1 MAQSSFRNLA
11 EFFGST
17 AMALKAQGQRVRNL
31 IGDAHW
37 QSDGTYKERLL
48 KNAIR
53 EIVPSTF
60 KVGDGFLIYQKD
72 KKQEHF
78 EVSRQT
84 DVLVY
89 DDRFV
94 APIFR
99 DGDFAI
105 ILAETALA
113 AIEVKSSWGDN
124 FKQLGDGIKALQS
137 AHKLYKLARKANNT
151 DLFTAC
157 IAYES
162 IAPSNVQKK
171 LSDKIAEKI
180 IRQIKKQFI
189 KGLSELWSIGPEIT
203 LDDLGKIKHYKLAT
217 GLCPQMIFSLD
228 TTWMLVPGEVNS
240 VDIKK
245 WDCNLPVV
253 RQISTISQNQN
264 SKEVNLNLHLFLS
277 TLRHR
282 CIEWLYYNRSV
293 PEFESMRAHL
303 SNIIFT
309 DQYPPICHPFSLI
322 TEIEKGHEI
331 FPNVRFL
338 K

>member
-1 MAQSSFRNLA
+1 MAKDSFKDLA

-17 AMALKAQGQRVRNL
+17 ATALKAQGQRVRNL
-31 IGDAHW
+31 IGDSHW

-72 KKQEHF
+72 KEQEHF
-78 EVSRQT
+78 EVSCQI

-113 AIEVKSSWGDN
+113 AMEIKSSWGDN
-124 FKQLGDGIKALQS
+124 CKKLADGIKVLQS
-137 AHKLYKLARKANNT
+137 AHRLYKLARKFNIT

-157 IAYES
+157 IAYRS
-162 IAPSNVQKK
+162 TPHSNAQEKP
-171 LSDKIAEKI
+171 SDKVAKKI
-180 IRQIKKQFI
+180 IRQIKNQFI
-189 KGLSELWSIGPEIT
+189 KGLSEFWSIGPNIT
-203 LDDLGKIKHYKLAT
+203 FEDLRKINHYKLAT
-217 GLCPQMIFSLD
+217 SLCPQMVLSLD
-228 TTWMLVPGEVNS
+228 TEWIIVPGEVNS
-240 VDIKK
+240 ADINK
-245 WDCNLPVV
+245 WNYNSPVV
-253 RQISTISQNQN
+253 RQISTISKNQDG
-264 SKEVNLNLHLFLS
+264 EQVNLSLHLFLS

-282 CIEWLYYNRSV
+282 CIEWLYYNRSI

-303 SNIIFT
+303 SNLIFIN
-309 DQYPPICHPFSLI
+309 QYPTIGDPISLI
-322 TEIEKGHEI
+322 PETEGIHEK
-331 FPNVRFL
+331 FPNVQFL

>member
-1 MAQSSFRNLA
+1 MDQNAFKDLV

-17 AMALKAQGQRVRNL
+17 AQALKVQGQRVRNL
-31 IGDAHW
+31 IGKAHW

-60 KVGDGFLIYQKD
+60 KVGDGFLIYQQD
-72 KKQEHF
+72 KEQEHL

-84 DVLVY
+84 DVIVY

-124 FKQLGDGIKALQS
+124 FRQLGIGIKALQS
-137 AHKLYKLARKANNT
+137 AHKLYKLARKGNNT

-157 IAYES
+157 IAYKS
-162 IAPSNVQKK
+162 IPNFNAQNK
-171 LSDKIAEKI
+171 LSAKKGDKL
-180 IRQIKKQFI
+180 IRQINYQFS
-189 KGLSELWSIGPEIT
+189 KGLSEFWGIGPNIT
-203 LDDLGKIKHYKLAT
+203 LDDLGKIMHHKLAT
-217 GLCPQMIFSLD
+217 SLCPQMILSLD
-228 TTWMLVPGEVNS
+228 MDWIVSPGEVNS
-240 VDIKK
+240 ADINK
-245 WDCNLPVV
+245 WNYNFPVV
-253 RQISTISQNQN
+253 RRYSTISQNQDGE
-264 SKEVNLNLHLFLS
+264 KVNLSLHLFLS

-293 PEFESMRAHL
+293 PEFESMRTHL
-303 SNIIFT
+303 SNIVFSN
-309 DQYPPICHPFSLI
+309 QYPTIGDPISLI
-322 TEIEKGHEI
+322 QAIEGVHEI
-331 FPNVRFL
+331 FPNVQFL